1 MTADAARERAAL
13 RRRLRRSER
22 LRKGQAALLLAP
34 LCLFLLVFFLMP
46 IAGML
51 VRSVDNPELRAVMP
65 QTAARIREWDGAGL
79 PNEQTFASFAAELR
93 QAYDAR
99 MLAIPAKRE
108 IHTGRAATGFV
119 LAFASIPLGL
129 WLATLETA

>member
-1 MTADAARERAAL
+1 MAAGQAALSTDAARERAAL

-34 LCLFLLVFFLMP
+34 LFLFLLVFFLMP

-51 VRSVDNPELRAVMP
+51 VRSVANPELREVMP
-65 QTAARIREWDGAGL
+65 KTAALIRDWDGEGL
-79 PNEQTFASFAAELR
+79 PDEQIFASFAAELR

-99 MLAIPAKRE
+99 L
-108 IHTGRAATGFV
+108 
-119 LAFASIPLGL
+119 LGL
-129 WLATLETA
+129 LEGGE